1 MGEVSIRVLRNYD
14 QQDAFQIWK
23 DGIVGRT
30 PVIPLT
36 NHLT

>member
-1 MGEVSIRVLRNYD
+1 MGELSIRVLTKDD
-14 QQDAFQIWK
+14 QEDAFQIWK
-23 DGIVGRT
+23 NGIVGRT